1 MSYRCSACN
10 KVVGPRVARRL
21 HIIYREKA
29 DLSGATRK
37 EIAKELPV
45 CETRAP
51 KMEAAEQALRA
62 SR

>member
-10 KVVGPRVARRL
+10 KVVGPRVARKL
-21 HIIYREKA
+21 HIIYREKT
-29 DLSGATRK
+29 DLRDAPRK
-37 EIAKELPV
+37 EIVKELPV
-45 CETRAP
+45 CETCAP